1 MDTVENEDR
10 MRTIPMDE
18 FYKTAEA
25 TVRMF
30 PGSRWAYVRSALRA
44 ATILTTNDLSPD
56 DRAYHQ
62 RVRDINLDLVRAAD
76 SR

>member
-1 MDTVENEDR
+1 MDTVEKEDR

-30 PGSRWAYVRSALRA
+30 PGPRWLALRSALRA
-44 ATILTTNDLSPD
+44 ATVLTLKDLSPS

>member
-1 MDTVENEDR
+1 

-25 TVRMF
+25 TSRMF

-44 ATILTTNDLSPD
+44 ATILTSRDLSPD

-62 RVRDINLDLVRAAD
+62 RVRDINLGLVRSAD